1 MTRSIIPLL
10 TSTELEDQERHLLI
24 KVVDRVLFKLDSL
37 VRPYVHKI
45 LVAVE
50 PMLIDEDYF
59 ARVEGREV
67 ISNLA
72 KAAGLAYMISTMR
85 EDLDSQ
91 DEYVRNI
98 TARAFSVVAS
108 ALGIPAMLPFLRAV
122 CKSKKSWMARHT
134 GIKIIYQIAQLMGC
148 AVLPH
153 LRHLVECIKDGLN
166 DEQVKVR
173 TITALALAALA
184 EASFPY
190 GIESFDCVLGSL
202 WSSVKTLRGKSLAA
216 FLKAVGFIIP
226 LMDETRASQYIDDVM
241 YILIRECSSPDEE
254 MRKVVIKVVKQCVQ
268 TDGISV
274 EVGDAISADA

>member
-1 MTRSIIPLL
+1 
-10 TSTELEDQERHLLI
+10 
-24 KVVDRVLFKLDSL
+24 
-37 VRPYVHKI
+37 
-45 LVAVE
+45 
-50 PMLIDEDYF
+50 
-59 ARVEGREV
+59 
-67 ISNLA
+67 
-72 KAAGLAYMISTMR
+72 
-85 EDLDSQ
+85 
-91 DEYVRNI
+91 
-98 TARAFSVVAS
+98 
-108 ALGIPAMLPFLRAV
+108 
-122 CKSKKSWMARHT
+122 MARHT

-274 EVGDAISADA
+274 EVGDVESADA